1 MTTTTTDVQD
11 IQTLQKT
18 EKDLLDSLET
28 DVHLTP
34 EQRQKL
40 IDKINALADM
50 RVSMYKTIGQTAQL
64 YQSNVGQAQN
74 TIIQQTAA
82 VDIEER
88 ALNETKRRL
97 HAIKDRNLQD
107 LRIIE
112 NNRYFSD
119 KYRDHAQAALALM
132 IFFIGLIVIN
142 FFYKS
147 GILPNAA
154 YWALVIILSG
164 YVAYNFWTSLFLM
177 YRRNNMNY
185 SEFDFVDPN
194 PNTIPASST
203 SGDSSSSGTNAN
215 DPWWKPTSACVG
227 SSCCTS
233 GMIFDSEKNMCVV
246 SADTAATT
254 LGGGSTPAVV

>member
-1 MTTTTTDVQD
+1 MTTPAPISSDVQD

-28 DVHLTP
+28 DMHLSP
-34 EQRQKL
+34 DQRQKL

-50 RVSMYKTIGQTAQL
+50 RVAMYKTIGQTSQL
-64 YQSNVGQAQN
+64 YQSNLGQAQN

-82 VDIEER
+82 IDIEER

-97 HAIKDRNLQD
+97 HAIKDRNLQE

-119 KYRDHAQAALALM
+119 KYRDHARAALALM

-142 FFYKS
+142 FLYKS
-147 GILPNAA
+147 GILPNAV
-154 YWALVIILSG
+154 YWALVILLSG

-185 SEFDFVDPN
+185 SEFDFVSPN

-203 SGDSSSSGTNAN
+203 SGDSSTGNNSS
-215 DPWWKPTSACVG
+215 DPWWKPTATCVG
-227 SSCCTS
+227 SGCCTS

-246 SADTAATT
+246 SADTTQTSLGSSPTT
-254 LGGGSTPAVV
+254 